1 MKPPWWYRLGIAAY
15 GSGARLMSPF
25 NPKAKAWLAG
35 RKGLIHQIEADMANE
50 RRPVVW
56 FHVASVGEFEQGR
69 PVIEAFSKQ
78 HPEFAIAITCFSP
91 SVWPVLQ
98 QYPHKDF
105 AWYLPEDKPELVQRF
120 LSAVRPRVA
129 VFIKYEFW
137 LGYLFALEEK
147 GIPAVVFSATFRPGQ
162 PFFRW
167 YGGAFRQALRTI
179 DRLLVQEEA
188 SVALLEDIGI
198 RGAQVAGDT
207 RADRVLQIC
216 DEEFSDERLEAFKA
230 DSMLLIAGSTWPDD
244 EDILLRALPHLP
256 ETWKLVVVP
265 HEVTPKHI
273 NELKANAG
281 SSAILYSSDEPA
293 TDARV
298 LIIDQTGL
306 LARLYRYGDMAY
318 VGGGFGK
325 GLHNTLE
332 PAVYGLPVAFGP
344 RHTKFREAIGLLKA
358 EGAQAAEDAISL
370 LETLRFWSI
379 DHALRQKT
387 GDNARRYVEGMR
399 GSTVRVVEAINS
411 VLPTESASAPAP

>member
-1 MKPPWWYRLGIAAY
+1 MRPPWWYRLGIAAY
-15 GSGARLMSPF
+15 GSGARLMSPLK
-25 NPKAKAWLAG
+25 PKAKDWIAG
-35 RKGLIHQIEADMANE
+35 RKGLIRQIEADMVNE

-56 FHVASVGEFEQGR
+56 FHAASVGEFEQGR
-69 PVIEAFSKQ
+69 PVIEAFRKQ

-98 QYPHKDF
+98 QYPQKDH

-120 LSAVRPRVA
+120 LAAVKPRVA
-129 VFIKYEFW
+129 IFIKYEFW
-137 LGYLFALEEK
+137 LGYLFALEK
-147 GIPAVVFSATFRPGQ
+147 AGIPTVVFSATFRPGQ

-167 YGGAFRQALRTI
+167 YGGAFRQVLHTI
-179 DRLLVQEEA
+179 DRLLVQDEA
-188 SVALLEDIGI
+188 SVALLEHIGI
-198 RGAQVAGDT
+198 HSAQVAGDT
-207 RADRVLQIC
+207 RADRVLQIR
-216 DEEFSDERLEAFKA
+216 EEAFRDERVEAFKA
-230 DSMLLIAGSTWPDD
+230 DAMLLIAGSTWPDD
-244 EDILLRALPHLP
+244 EDILLRAILHLP
-256 ETWKLVVVP
+256 ETWKLAIVP

-281 SSAILYSSDEPA
+281 SIATLYSIGEPA

-298 LIIDQTGL
+298 LIVDQTGL
-306 LARLYRYGDMAY
+306 LARIYRYGDMAY

-344 RHTKFREAIGLLKA
+344 RHTKFREAIGLLEV
-358 EGAQAAEDAISL
+358 EGAQAAENAISL

-387 GDNARRYVEGMR
+387 GDNARRYVEGMQ
-399 GSTVRVVEAINS
+399 GSTVRVVEAINAL
-411 VLPTESASAPAP
+411 LPTESASAPAP